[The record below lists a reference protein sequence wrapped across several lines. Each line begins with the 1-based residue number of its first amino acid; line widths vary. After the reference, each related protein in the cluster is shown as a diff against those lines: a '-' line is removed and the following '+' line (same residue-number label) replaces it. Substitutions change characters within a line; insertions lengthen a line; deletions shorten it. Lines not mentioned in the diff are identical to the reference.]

1 MLQAVFR
8 KRRHAIFIAL
18 CFVCIIGFST
28 FTPLERVADVRD
40 VPSEKR
46 RGDYTP
52 SDIDYT
58 ALWNRTYGGFDSD
71 RFYDLV
77 LCDDGG
83 YALTGVTQSFNST
96 DRNTWVIRT
105 DNEGEPLW
113 TKNIGYNGVTD
124 EGYSIYQCMNGDF
137 VISGSYSTVGG
148 TNGFVTRIGD
158 DGNVLWTYE
167 IGLSSSYENFIDAIE
182 SSSGSIIA
190 VGTTDAWG
198 AGLDDVMV
206 VSLSPIGEPVWI
218 RTYGGVV
225 DDLGRAIIESKDGG
239 YAVLANTYSYSIG
252 GSDFWLLRLDRDG
265 NLLWSQVYG
274 GGNEERGFDLIE
286 YSAGGFVMVGQTRS
300 FGDLAGDYY
309 VVRVDADGGLVWDEY
324 YVGSGEDYATGIIQ
338 SSRGGFAIIGMV
350 DYIGLNPQARIT
362 RIQPDSTEIWSS
374 FYGGADVDYG
384 YGIIEVRPEEYVVG
398 GTSRSY
404 GSGDF
409 DGWLFLVP
417 GMPRLLTHLVDLF
430 FEYGEYPYAEL
441 WVESTA
447 DIDSWWI
454 DDTSVFD
461 IVGNQESA
469 FVYTMNPPDVGIY
482 EIWVHVNNT
491 AGYEEEDWFN
501 IHVND
506 WTSPHWTTAPEDQT
520 LEFGEQLR
528 YQLNADDLAGLKEW
542 SLTGSTQFV
551 VDSNGEITSVQTPA
565 VGEYSLEVSVIDNNY
580 NTLSTTLHV
589 SVQDTI
595 APQWDETPQ
604 DQTMTYG
611 SPFVYDLNA
620 SDLSGILSWWV
631 DNPEF
636 CVEWKGCVR
645 NLIPLA
651 HGDHG
656 VTVYVSD
663 IHGNVLQGQFIVTV
677 EYLDGI
683 TEPDGTPGILEIVV
697 PFGGGVVATV
707 AVAAAIYVVGRRKS
721 APSK

>member
-8 KRRHAIFIAL
+8 KRRHAILLAL

-28 FTPLERVADVRD
+28 FTPLGRIADVRD
-40 VPSEKR
+40 FPLEKASER
-46 RGDYTP
+46 YTQ

-58 ALWNRTYGGFDSD
+58 ALWNRTYGGFDAD
-71 RFYDLV
+71 RLYDLV

-96 DRNTWVIRT
+96 DRDTWVVRT
-105 DNEGEPLW
+105 DNEGEVLW
-113 TKNIGYNGVTD
+113 TRNIGYAGITD
-124 EGYSIYQCMNGDF
+124 EGHSVHQCVNGDF
-137 VISGSYSTVGG
+137 VISGVYSTVGG
-148 TNGFVTRIGD
+148 TNGFVIRMND
-158 DGNVLWTYE
+158 DGDVLWTYE
-167 IGLSSSYENFIDAIE
+167 IGLSSTFESFVDAIE

-206 VSLSPIGEPVWI
+206 VSLSLIGEPVWI

-225 DDLGRAIIESKDGG
+225 DDLGKAVIESQDGG
-239 YAVLANTYSYSIG
+239 YAVLADTYSYSIG
-252 GSDFWLLRLDRDG
+252 ASDFWLLRLDRDG

-274 GGNEERGFDLIE
+274 GGSEERGYDLIE
-286 YSAGGFVMVGQTRS
+286 YTAGGFVMAGLTRS
-300 FGDLAGDYY
+300 FGDPAGDYY
-309 VVRVDADGGLVWDEY
+309 VVRVDADGGLDWDEY
-324 YVGSGEDYATGIIQ
+324 YVGSGEDFATGIIQ
-338 SSRGGFAIIGMV
+338 SSQGGFAIIGIV

-362 RIQPDSTEIWSS
+362 RIQPDSTEIWNS

-384 YGIIEVRPEEYVVG
+384 YEIIEVRPEEYVVG

-417 GMPRLLTHLVDLF
+417 GMPKLLTYPGDLF
-430 FEYGEYPYAEL
+430 FEYGGIPYADLE
-441 WVESTA
+441 VESTA

-454 DDTSVFD
+454 EDTSVFNIIGD
-461 IVGNQESA
+461 QHAATI
-469 FVYTMNPPDVGIY
+469 YTFSVPDVGIY
-482 EIWVHVNNT
+482 DIVVHVNNT
-491 AGYEEEDWFN
+491 VGYEVVHWFF

-506 WTSPHWTTAPEDQT
+506 WTSPHWTTPPEDQT
-520 LEFGEQLR
+520 VEFGDQFQ
-528 YQLNADDLAGLKEW
+528 YQLHADDLSGLDEW
-542 SLTGSTQFV
+542 TLTGSSAFV
-551 VDSNGEITSVQTPA
+551 IDPNGEISSTQPPA
-565 VGEYSLEVSVIDNNY
+565 VGEYVLEVTVSDIHSNV
-580 NTLSTTLHV
+580 LTTAIHV
-589 SVQDTI
+589 SVQDTT

-604 DQTMTYG
+604 DRIMTYR

-620 SDLSGILSWWV
+620 SDLSEISSWWV

-636 CVEWKGCVR
+636 SVDWTGRVR
-645 NLIPLA
+645 NIVALA
-651 HGDHG
+651 TGDHG

-663 IHGNVLQGQFIVTV
+663 IYGNVLQGQFLVTV

-683 TEPDGTPGILEIVV
+683 TEPDGTPAILEIVV